1 MAEVTGVQHEVWRSR
16 QRIDLGDRFLQR
28 ADHILVRVFVKTDV
42 AVADLHK
49 AEIAADQRS
58 RRAEQL

>member
-1 MAEVTGVQHEVWRSR
+1 MKSGGAR
-16 QRIDLGDRFLQR
+16 QRVDFGDRFLQR

-58 RRAEQL
+58 RRAEHL